1 MKTSN
6 TFLLSMLA
14 AVLTTLPAWAATSS
28 GTLSAPKSGG
38 TSTLTWSGGP
48 LTGTNGVG
56 GVATECTSLT
66 CDTYTLTVAV
76 PATFY
81 SANPNYAIHI
91 AINWA
96 SNLNDL
102 DVYVM
107 DASGNVVC
115 SSTQGLTNWENA
127 DCGAL
132 PSGVYSVSVETSSAV
147 NTSYT
152 GQITLATEPT
162 MSMGWARYRPGN
174 FSFSAPLVLTRPAG
188 TYNSS
193 PEGPVF
199 LEQDA
204 EPRVVHDN
212 VGNLYVA
219 AIQGVPAGT
228 DTWLSMDG
236 GKTFT
241 YTGQPDG
248 TQAAAALGVGT
259 DVGIGGGDED
269 LVVGPN
275 GQLALS
281 SLWLGAVT
289 DCASSDGATAWAC
302 NALSSN
308 VPEDDRQWLAW
319 DGPNTV
325 YMTTKNLG
333 ALTGSTESIYVVKST
348 DGGVVFG
355 APVLVTTPAAGVQPG
370 DEGNIVVDPNNGNV
384 YLVFIG
390 AQSNQVYMAKSSDG
404 GSSWVLKLVYQAPAT
419 TSLAHVFPAI
429 AVDRGSGLHVVFN
442 DGRNSYLTSSSDLG
456 ADWTT
461 PIRLNNSADSK
472 TSLEPW
478 VTAGDF
484 GKVNVF
490 FYGTS
495 DSNYMDPGAK
505 WKIFMAQTLNAFSWV
520 PTVAQSPA
528 VPYVM
533 HQGPICTDGTG
544 CASGTRNL
552 LEYFFPDVYMDGSA
566 MAVYPDDLHSDPATT
581 VTQAWFIRQT
591 AGSTVTGSSKPANR

>member
-1 MKTSN
+1 MKTPRI
-6 TFLLSMLA
+6 LLLFMVTA
-14 AVLTTLPAWAATSS
+14 ALTALPAWAATFS
-28 GTLSAPKSGG
+28 GTLSAPHSGG
-38 TSTLTWSGGP
+38 TSTLTWNGGP

-56 GVATECTSLT
+56 GVLTECTSLT
-66 CDTYTLTVAV
+66 CDTYSLTVAV
-76 PATFY
+76 PASFY
-81 SANPNYAIHI
+81 SANPSYAIHV

-102 DVYVM
+102 DVYIM

-115 SSTQGLTNWENA
+115 SSTQGSTNFEDA

-132 PSGVYSVSVETSSAV
+132 ASGVYSVSVETSAAV
-147 NTSYT
+147 NTSYS
-152 GQITLATEPT
+152 GQITLAADPT
-162 MSMGWARYRPGN
+162 MSTGRARYRPGN
-174 FSFSAPLVLTRPAG
+174 FTFSQPLVLTRPPG

-193 PEGPVF
+193 PAGSVF

-212 VGNLYVA
+212 VGNIYAA

-228 DTWLSMDG
+228 DTWKSMDG

-241 YTGQPDG
+241 YMGQPDG
-248 TQAAAALGVGT
+248 TQAAAALGGGT

-269 LVVGPN
+269 IVIGPN

-289 DCASSDGATAWAC
+289 DCDSGNGSATWICNPLAS
-302 NALSSN
+302 NI
-308 VPEDDRQWLAW
+308 PEDDRQWLAW
-319 DGPNTV
+319 DGADTV
-325 YMTTKNLG
+325 YLTTKNLG
-333 ALTGSTESIYVVKST
+333 TLTGGTESIYIVKST
-348 DGGVVFG
+348 DGGVTFG
-355 APVLVTTPAAGVQPG
+355 APVEITTPVAGVQPG
-370 DEGNIVVDPNNGNV
+370 DQGNIVVDPSNGNL

-390 AQSNQVYMAKSSDG
+390 AESNQVYMAKSSDG
-404 GSSWVLKLVYQAPAT
+404 GQSWVLKLVYQAPPT

-429 AVDRGSGLHVVFN
+429 AVDGGSGIHVVFN
-442 DGRNSYLTSSSDLG
+442 DGRNSYLTSSANLG
-456 ADWTT
+456 ATWTT

-495 DSNYMDPGAK
+495 DSNYMDPNAD
-505 WKIFMAQTLNAFSWV
+505 WKIFMAQTLNAFDWV
-520 PTVAQSPA
+520 PTVAQSAA
-528 VPYVM
+528 VPSVM
-533 HQGPICTDGTG
+533 HHGAICVDGTG

-552 LEYFFPDVYMDGSA
+552 LEYFFPDTYLDGSA
-566 MAVYPDDLHSDPATT
+566 LAVYPDDLHSNPATT
-581 VTQAWFIRQT
+581 VTQAWFIKQT
-591 AGSTVTGSSKPANR
+591 GGSKVTGSSKSHDR